1 VASEPG
7 AEIVARSRVTGKD
20 PLSQGVSSQRYSGV
34 HRCVKPAGN
43 SRTACTLIE
52 NGVPKIHLVIALQFA
67 DTVLAADILARIS
80 HALLALRR
88 HMSLQRGSAFCE
100 DPPSI
105 SVAL

>member
-1 VASEPG
+1 VE
-7 AEIVARSRVTGKD
+7 
-20 PLSQGVSSQRYSGV
+20 
-34 HRCVKPAGN
+34 PAGI

-67 DTVLAADILARIS
+67 DTVLAADILARTS
-80 HALLALRR
+80 YALLALRR

-100 DPPSI
+100 TPPSI